1 MNAVFGVEG
10 VFFRFFFFSCF
21 VAFLLS
27 PTLASCQCIYAL
39 NFELNSGGGFETLL
53 CFMSRFS
60 RLRVP
65 PLHATHSFPADW
77 FKVAERLVNGPGR
90 GWASRVF
97 YTDNGSTATEVA
109 IKMGFR

>member
-1 MNAVFGVEG
+1 MFSV
-10 VFFRFFFFSCF
+10 FRFF
-21 VAFLLS
+21 
-27 PTLASCQCIYAL
+27 
-39 NFELNSGGGFETLL
+39 
-53 CFMSRFS
+53 SRRS
-60 RLRVP
+60 VP
-65 PLHATHSFPADW
+65 HPCATHPFPAGR